1 MTITVTEEDRDRG
14 IRHNHQCCMIAQTL
28 LRKFPGAHVSVG
40 YHQALVNE
48 TVYEMDMAGR
58 DLAMKFD
65 SGATLTLPTD
75 VSMREMN

>member
-1 MTITVTEEDRDRG
+1 
-14 IRHNHQCCMIAQTL
+14 
-28 LRKFPGAHVSVG
+28 
-40 YHQALVNE
+40 
-48 TVYEMDMAGR
+48 VYEMDMAGR